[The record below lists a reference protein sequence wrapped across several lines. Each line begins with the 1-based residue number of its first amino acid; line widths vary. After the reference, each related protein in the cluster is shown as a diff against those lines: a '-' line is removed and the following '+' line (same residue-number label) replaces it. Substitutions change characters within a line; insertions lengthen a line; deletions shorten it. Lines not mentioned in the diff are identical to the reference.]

1 MATERTQ
8 IAIDRFGR
16 VVLPKEIRDR
26 LGVSAGTEF
35 EVEEQDDAILLK
47 PVFRKAKIV
56 NEGGW
61 LVVESEGE
69 TRKQGNMVVLCDTS
83 ALVPSF
89 FKGHI
94 HHSRTF
100 PVFQKITGGKIVGVV
115 AQHSLAECF
124 SSS

>member
-61 LVVESEGE
+61 LVVESEGPPITVE
-69 TRKQGNMVVLCDTS
+69 DVNEAIVK
-83 ALVPSF
+83 
-89 FKGHI
+89 
-94 HHSRTF
+94 SRRENRGTW
-100 PVFQKITGGKIVGVV
+100 
-115 AQHSLAECF
+115 
-124 SSS
+124 